1 MERRSRSISCWP
13 ISPTPRARPS
23 TDGWACS
30 PRACCAAAGS
40 WPSSP
45 ACRHT
50 ADGVLVDATGGIVAS
65 AQNADLLYLQH
76 IVIPAQPLRPPRA
89 TDAAAH
95 QAPDLS
101 TVHEVAHVDLLVFAR
116 PRTGNTHAES
126 GMAAA
131 GDATAGVPSSV
142 VVAGASSG
150 VRR

>member
-1 MERRSRSISCWP
+1 VL
-13 ISPTPRARPS
+13 ADL
-23 TDGWACS
+23 TDT
-30 PRACCAAAGS
+30 AGA
-40 WPSSP
+40 PVDGRLGML
-45 ACRHT
+45 AVGRLRGGGILAVLLRVRHS

-76 IVIPAQPLRPPRA
+76 IVILAQPLRSARA
-89 TDAAAH
+89 TDAAQH
-95 QAPDLS
+95 QVPDLS

-131 GDATAGVPSSV
+131 GDATAGAPSSA

-150 VRR
+150 AGR